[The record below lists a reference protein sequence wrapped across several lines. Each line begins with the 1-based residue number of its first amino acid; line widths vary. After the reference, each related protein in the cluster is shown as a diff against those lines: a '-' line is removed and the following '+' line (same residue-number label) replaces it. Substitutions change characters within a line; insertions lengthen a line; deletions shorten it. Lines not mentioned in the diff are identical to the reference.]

1 MARARLIHNAKRY
14 VVLLEED
21 TLIKFKQVSYVNDI
35 KPQAAIR
42 SLMEDF
48 VESHRSDSSTERT
61 RVEVVNGVVDQI
73 RLLSDKNGRF
83 KLNDLVCAEAMGFV
97 KEVRALH
104 AAYLNA
110 IRLPKC
116 KIALNRREHIS
127 ITFADGVYTMKSTAH
142 DFVITVK
149 GFFIYVQLPRTYIR
163 CQNKYAKYT
172 MVNNLLTTLTE
183 MTTDYR
189 GQVID
194 ILSKKKNV
202 PVLRNLE

>member
-1 MARARLIHNAKRY
+1 MARARLINNAKRY
-14 VVLLEED
+14 VIVLEEE
-21 TLIKFKQVSYVNDI
+21 TLIGFKQVSYENNI

-42 SLMEDF
+42 TLMEDF

-61 RVEVVNGVVDQI
+61 RVEVVYGVMDQVQ
-73 RLLSDKNGRF
+73 LLSDKNGRF
-83 KLNDLVCAEAMGFV
+83 KLNDLVCAEAMGFI

-110 IRLPKC
+110 VSIPKC
-116 KIALNRREHIS
+116 RIALNRREHVS
-127 ITFADGVYTMKSTAH
+127 ITFTDGVYTMKSTAH
-142 DFVITVK
+142 DFVITIK

-163 CQNKYAKYT
+163 CKNKYAKYT
-172 MVNNLLTTLTE
+172 MINNLLTTLTE

-194 ILSKKKNV
+194 ILSQMKNV

>member
-1 MARARLIHNAKRY
+1 MARARLINNAKRY
-14 VVLLEED
+14 VIVLEEE
-21 TLIKFKQVSYVNDI
+21 TLIGFKQASYENDV

-61 RVEVVNGVVDQI
+61 RVEVVYGVMDQVQ
-73 RLLSDKNGRF
+73 LLSDKNGRF
-83 KLNDLVCAEAMGFV
+83 KLNDLVCTEAMDFV

-110 IRLPKC
+110 VNIPKC
-116 KIALNRREHIS
+116 RIALNRREHVS
-127 ITFADGVYTMKSTAH
+127 VTFADGVYTMKSTAH
-142 DFVITVK
+142 DFVITTK

-163 CQNKYAKYT
+163 CQNKYARYT
-172 MVNNLLTTLTE
+172 MVNNLLTTFTE
-183 MTTDYR
+183 MTIDYR

-194 ILSKKKNV
+194 ILSQMKNV

>member
-1 MARARLIHNAKRY
+1 MARARLINNAKRY
-14 VVLLEED
+14 VIVLEEE
-21 TLIKFKQVSYVNDI
+21 TLIGFKQSSYENNI

-42 SLMEDF
+42 SLMEEF

-61 RVEVVNGVVDQI
+61 RVEVVYGVMDQVQ
-73 RLLSDKNGRF
+73 LLSDKNGRF
-83 KLNDLVCAEAMGFV
+83 KLNDLVCTETMDFV

-110 IRLPKC
+110 VNIPKC
-116 KIALNRREHIS
+116 RIALNRREHVS
-127 ITFADGVYTMKSTAH
+127 VTFADGIYTMKSTAH
-142 DFVITVK
+142 DFVITIK

-163 CQNKYAKYT
+163 CQNKYARYT
-172 MVNNLLTTLTE
+172 MVNNLLTTFTE
-183 MTTDYR
+183 MTIDYR

-194 ILSKKKNV
+194 ILSQMKNV